1 MFKDQSSMFN
11 VQSKKYPHVGSLRH
25 QVILSQSSLYY
36 CHTEISEI
44 TELKNITMEK
54 FNNQLTTLS
63 IDVRILSVL
72 KFTRIP
78 TCRFINLR

>member
-1 MFKDQSSMFN
+1 MFK
-11 VQSKKYPHVGSLRH
+11 VQCSKFKVQRKKYPHVGSLRH
-25 QVILSQSSLYY
+25 QVLLSQSSLFY

-44 TELKNITMEK
+44 TELKNIAMEK

-78 TCRFINLR
+78 TCRFISLR